1 VTLAGWV
8 HRRRDHG
15 GLVFIDL
22 RDRDGLVQI
31 VFNPELSPEAHKVA
45 DGLRSEYV
53 VQVTGDVR
61 LRPSGTINKNLPSGE
76 VEVYA
81 DNAWLL
87 NTCKNPPFYINEEI
101 EIDEELALRYRYLYL
116 RRNKMRDNIILRH
129 RVVKYMR
136 EFLDKRGFLEI
147 ETPML
152 MKSTPEGARDYLVPS
167 RIQPGKFYALPQS
180 PQLLKQLLMVAGF
193 EKYYQVARC
202 FRDEDLR
209 ADRQPEFTQLDIEMS
224 FVEEEDIHRL
234 LEDLF
239 TGLVETLKP
248 ELKMIKPFPRLSF
261 AEIIERYGSDKPD
274 IRFGLELKDMTD
286 IVAGSEL
293 SVFRNAAQEGGKVK
307 AIALPGCSNY
317 TRKQIDELTELV
329 KSWGAKGLVSLA
341 LEKGAPTDG
350 GLSSDHVR
358 SPVAKYLNVTE
369 INSIVRRSGAVP
381 GDLILIMA
389 GAPKLVNDVL
399 GRLRR
404 EMGNRLKLIDPN
416 LLGFAFVLDF
426 PLFEWGSE
434 SGHWEPMHHPFTAP
448 HEADIPLL
456 DSEPGKVRARHYDF
470 ICNGYELSSGSIRI
484 HNREFQEKV
493 LGILGYSHDEAWHK
507 FRHLLEALDYGAPP
521 HGGVAP
527 GIDRFLMILTNEDSI
542 RNVIAYPKNQNAV
555 DVMMD
560 APDVVGEKQLAEL
573 HLAFTGLEKEQ
584 N

>member
-1 VTLAGWV
+1 V

-22 RDRDGLVQI
+22 RDRDGLVQV
-31 VFNPELSPEAHKVA
+31 VFNPGLSPEAHKVA
-45 DGLRSEYV
+45 DSLRSEYV
-53 VQVTGDVR
+53 IQVTGEVH
-61 LRPSGTINKNLPSGE
+61 LRPAGTVNMNLPTGE
-76 VEVYA
+76 IEVYA
-81 DNAWLL
+81 SSARLL
-87 NTCKNPPFYINEEI
+87 NTCKNPPFYINEEVEI
-101 EIDEELALRYRYLYL
+101 EEELALRYRYLYL
-116 RRNKMRDNIILRH
+116 RRAKMRDNIILRH
-129 RVVKYMR
+129 QVVKYMR
-136 EFLDKRGFLEI
+136 DFLDARGFLEI

-239 TGLVETLKP
+239 TGLVEKLTP
-248 ELKMIKPFPRLSF
+248 GLKMIKPFPRLSY
-261 AEIIERYGSDKPD
+261 ADIIERYGSDKPD
-274 IRFGLELKDMTD
+274 IRFGLELKDLTD

-293 SVFRNAAQEGGKVK
+293 AVFKSAAQAGGKVK
-307 AIALPGCSNY
+307 AIVLPGCGGY
-317 TRKQIDELTELV
+317 TRKQIDDLTELA
-329 KSWGAKGLVSLA
+329 KSWGAKGLISMA
-341 LEKGAPTDG
+341 LDKDAPAAASG
-350 GLSSDHVR
+350 FPLERVK
-358 SPVAKYLNVTE
+358 SPVAKYLTQAE
-369 INSIVRRSGAVP
+369 ISGIIQRTGAGP
-381 GDLILIMA
+381 GDLILAMA
-389 GAPKLVNDVL
+389 GTTKVVNDVL

-404 EMGNRLKLIDPN
+404 EMGSRLKLIDPK

-426 PLFEWGSE
+426 PLFEWGAE

-456 DSEPGKVRARHYDF
+456 DTDPGKVRARHYDF
-470 ICNGYELSSGSIRI
+470 ICNGYEISSGSIRI

-527 GIDRFLMILTNEDSI
+527 GIDRFLMILTNEESI

-560 APDVVGEKQLAEL
+560 APDIASDKQLAEL
-573 HLAFTGLEKEQ
+573 HLTFTGLEKEQ
-584 N
+584 H

>member
-1 VTLAGWV
+1 V

-22 RDRDGLVQI
+22 RDREGLVQI
-31 VFNPELSPEAHKVA
+31 VFNPEHSPEAHKVA
-45 DGLRSEYV
+45 DGLRNEYV
-53 VQVTGDVR
+53 VQVTGEVR
-61 LRPSGTINKNLPSGE
+61 LRPEGTINSNLPTGRIE
-76 VEVYA
+76 V
-81 DNAWLL
+81 NATSATLL
-87 NTCKNPPFYINEEI
+87 NTCKNPPFYINEEVEI
-101 EIDEELALRYRYLYL
+101 EEELALRYRYLYL
-116 RRNKMRDNIILRH
+116 RRSKMRDNIILRH

-136 EFLDKRGFLEI
+136 EFLDARGFLEI
-147 ETPML
+147 ETPIL

-167 RIQPGKFYALPQS
+167 RLQPGKFYALPQS

-202 FRDEDLR
+202 FREEDLR

-239 TGLVETLKP
+239 TGLVETLTP
-248 ELKMIKPFPRLSF
+248 QYKMIKPFPRLSY
-261 AEIIERYGSDKPD
+261 ADIMERFGSDKPD
-274 IRFGLELKDMTD
+274 IRFGLELKDLTD
-286 IVAGSEL
+286 ILAGSGL
-293 SVFRNAAQEGGKVK
+293 ALFKTAAQDGGRIK
-307 AIALPGCSNY
+307 AITLPGCSGY
-317 TRKQIDELTELV
+317 TRKQIDELTELA
-329 KSWGAKGLVSLA
+329 KSWGAKGLISMA
-341 LEKGAPTDG
+341 LDKDAP
-350 GLSSDHVR
+350 SAQPFPIDHVK
-358 SPVAKYLNVTE
+358 SPIAKYLTPIEISGIIDRTE
-369 INSIVRRSGAVP
+369 AHS
-381 GDLILIMA
+381 GDLILIVA
-389 GAPKLVNDVL
+389 GVAKMVNDVL

-404 EMGNRLKLIDPN
+404 EMGNRLKLIDPT

-426 PLFEWGSE
+426 PLFEWGAE

-448 HEADIPLL
+448 NEADLHLL
-456 DSEPGKVRARHYDF
+456 DNEPGKVRARHYDF
-470 ICNGYELSSGSIRI
+470 ICNGYEMSSGSIRI

-527 GIDRFLMILTNEDSI
+527 GIDRFLMILTNEESI

-560 APDVVGEKQLAEL
+560 APDVVSDKQLAEL
-573 HLAFTGLEKEQ
+573 HLAFTGMEKGKPA
-584 N
+584 